1 MYEDVFCDDPWLL
14 SEDCQNLDEN
24 KKRKNNI
31 QIDNHDNSTTGEQV
45 NKNNIQIDNHD
56 NCTTGEQVNK
66 KQKKRFIWPDR
77 YSLASSLTHTPA
89 HSLT

>member
-45 NKNNIQIDNHD
+45 NK
-56 NCTTGEQVNK
+56 